1 MQRLFTT
8 TLFNTKVSTQ
18 LFNQNKRFL
27 STSQNNTFFSQN
39 QLNLTQK
46 TPNYSLKNPNFLPQ
60 RRQFSNEAMKPNAEP
75 YNPYPN
81 QTIPQEAPIST
92 TTPIKTATPTT
103 PQQPPQPTQFFNQP
117 LPTPPKPHFFNRNPW
132 LLPQIIVTAPLIG
145 IIIYQQLLINEI
157 VSHTQ
162 AVESAV
168 EQFGD
173 ILEYHHNVLG
183 QIVEF
188 PEQGGPDGPF
198 MGNPNQNQPPVNS
211 QPPQGRIPYQP
222 RSGLFPGESP
232 SGAPSTQ
239 GRDQQRVP
247 SGYPFNQ

>member
-8 TLFNTKVSTQ
+8 TLFNKKLPTQ
-18 LFNQNKRFL
+18 LFNQNKRLL
-27 STSQNNTFFSQN
+27 STSPNPFFSQN
-39 QLNLTQK
+39 RLNS
-46 TPNYSLKNPNFLPQ
+46 PPQ

-81 QTIPQEAPIST
+81 QSIPQEAPIST
-92 TTPIKTATPTT
+92 TTPIKTTTPPTT
-103 PQQPPQPTQFFNQP
+103 SQQLPQPTQFFNQP

-188 PEQGGPDGPF
+188 PEQGGPDGPNGPF

-211 QPPQGRIPYQP
+211 QPPQGRTPYQP